1 MTTHPFGSPRH
12 VLTAPQQIAAAI
24 KEQIL
29 KRSLLPGDRLP
40 AEPDLAQ
47 LFGVSRPTVRTAL
60 RELCAAQ
67 ILVSRRGRG
76 GGYYVAQLS
85 PERIEDSVSEF
96 LSLSLIVE
104 TLTYEQLSEVRSA
117 MELLTAEAAARSRS
131 DEMLTRLKAALP
143 RAADFEGSPRER
155 IVEADLR
162 FHRVLAECTGNPLL
176 VSFEGALLAA
186 LHRFA
191 RHVGAVSTKGAIAH
205 LDEVLEAV
213 SDRDSRRAR
222 EAMARHLEATA
233 TYFVSDVTSGIREF
247 KAEQW

>member
-1 MTTHPFGSPRH
+1 MSARAFGSPRH
-12 VLTAPQQIAAAI
+12 VRTAPQQIATAI
-24 KEQIL
+24 KEEIL
-29 KRSLLPGDRLP
+29 ERSLLPGDRLP
-40 AEPDLAQ
+40 AESELAG
-47 LFGVSRPTVRTAL
+47 LFGVSRPTVRAAL
-60 RELCAAQ
+60 QELCAAQ

-76 GGYYVAQLS
+76 GGYYVAELS

-96 LSLSLIVE
+96 LSLSLVVE

-117 MELLTAEAAARSRS
+117 IELLAAEAAARSRS
-131 DEMLTRLKAALP
+131 REMLARLEAALP
-143 RAADFEGSPRER
+143 RAADFEDAPRER

-191 RHVGAVSTKGAIAH
+191 RRVGAVSTKGAIAH

-213 SDRDSRRAR
+213 RNGDPGGARA
-222 EAMARHLEATA
+222 AMARHLEATA
-233 TYFVSDVTSGIREF
+233 AYFVAARPRGPS
-247 KAEQW
+247 